1 MGDLFGD
8 CCLGDPCTL
17 KDQLCPCSPWDI
29 GGWTQLGYHSGT
41 TRMSFN
47 PGDLYSFNDVPNGIR
62 LQQAWVYAE
71 KKANARGCCA
81 DWGMRADIMYGT
93 DAQKTQA
100 FGNPPGNWDYE
111 NGFDH
116 GSYGWAIPQLYGE
129 VAYGD
134 WSVIAGHFFTIVGY
148 ETIPAPQNFFYS
160 HSYTMFNSEP
170 FTHTGALAT
179 YSNCGT
185 DVYLGWTLGWDSG
198 FDQYFSGS
206 NFLGGFSTDVMDDVK
221 LSYVTTIGNF
231 GWRSAG
237 TDGYSHSIVLDAT
250 LTNRLTYVLQ
260 SDYYVSDGSN
270 GDVTQ
275 KREDIGINQYL
286 FYTLNDCWAVGG
298 RAEWWK
304 SKGYFGPGPAPQNHQ
319 SYYEITGGINYR
331 PHANIIF
338 RPEVRYN
345 WTPADAIFAP
355 GGFNQVVFGVD
366 CVATF

>member
-1 MGDLFGD
+1 MAPV
-8 CCLGDPCTL
+8 DPFAGN
-17 KDQLCPCSPWDI
+17 D
-29 GGWTQLGYHSGT
+29 GG
-41 TRMSFN
+41 
-47 PGDLYSFNDVPNGIR
+47 SFNDVPNGVR
-62 LQQAWVYAE
+62 LQQAWLYAE

-81 DWGMRADIMYGT
+81 DWGMRADILYGT

-100 FGNPPGNWDYE
+100 FGNPPNSWDFGW
-111 NGFDH
+111 NN

-148 ETIPAPQNFFYS
+148 EVIPAPQNFFYS
-160 HSYTMFNSEP
+160 HSYTMYNSEP

-185 DVYLGWTLGWDSG
+185 DVYLGWTLGWDTG

-206 NFLGGFSTDVMDDVK
+206 NFLGGFSTNVMDDVK

-231 GWRSAG
+231 GYRSAG
-237 TDGYSHSIVLDAT
+237 TDGYSHSIVFDAT
-250 LTNRLTYVLQ
+250 LTNCLTYVLQ
-260 SDYYVSDGSN
+260 SDYYVSKNGSI
-270 GDVTQ
+270 GDVGR
-275 KREDIGINQYL
+275 KREDVGINQYL

-304 SKGYFGPGPAPQNHQ
+304 SKGFLSDNYD
-319 SYYEITGGINYR
+319 SYYEVTGGINYR

-338 RPEVRYN
+338 RPEIRYN
-345 WTPADAIFAP
+345 WAP
-355 GGFNQVVFGVD
+355 SSDTYAGGFNQWVFGVD